1 MTHDE
6 CRLLRYGMVTAI
18 LMALVLVPILLHNMN
33 FPKLVAEGIL
43 GAIAFA
49 VFVLAK
55 YMERRKKSN

>member
-1 MTHDE
+1 
-6 CRLLRYGMVTAI
+6 MVTAI